1 MTVTDTDALVTLTVV
16 HRRETP
22 PSAWHE
28 LLLKNITRSSHDVW
42 QFSPFVCLDFAFYDG
57 TFGCDYSIAG
67 GIVRSLRFPGCN
79 HTRHAPTTETSELR
93 HLIART
99 SNNSVTELHL
109 KTPDDDTFHSF
120 KFRVPQLQELCITY
134 FRAGTLVDI
143 LRNAPLIKTLKIC
156 GPYDSD
162 VHNAIVNLHHLSII
176 QLRGSWTPINIREML
191 ADPLL
196 RRCVTFVSFTSSE
209 LDFLDLWQWP
219 PALRSNYVEIIQIKL
234 ARDWAGEKNV
244 KALLGFIRSMFGRV
258 RQVQL
263 CGCTVARP
271 MILSVSSGML
281 PDVVIV

>member
-1 MTVTDTDALVTLTVV
+1 
-16 HRRETP
+16 
-22 PSAWHE
+22 
-28 LLLKNITRSSHDVW
+28 
-42 QFSPFVCLDFAFYDG
+42 
-57 TFGCDYSIAG
+57 
-67 GIVRSLRFPGCN
+67 
-79 HTRHAPTTETSELR
+79 
-93 HLIART
+93 
-99 SNNSVTELHL
+99 
-109 KTPDDDTFHSF
+109 
-120 KFRVPQLQELCITY
+120 
-134 FRAGTLVDI
+134 
-143 LRNAPLIKTLKIC
+143 
-156 GPYDSD
+156 
-162 VHNAIVNLHHLSII
+162 
-176 QLRGSWTPINIREML
+176 ML